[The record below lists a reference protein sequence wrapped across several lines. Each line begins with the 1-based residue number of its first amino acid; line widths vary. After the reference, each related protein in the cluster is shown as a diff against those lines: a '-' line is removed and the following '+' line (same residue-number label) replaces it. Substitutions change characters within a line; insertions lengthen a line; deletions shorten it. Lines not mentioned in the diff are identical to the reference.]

1 MARPVNAP
9 TILIHPG
16 KNIAKALNIGLR
28 TVRNWRERYGFPV
41 FHLPDGQ
48 VATTVGMIE
57 AWAEERR
64 NTQLAEPTN
73 GQRRGT
79 RYAAR
84 SR

>member
-1 MARPVNAP
+1 MERPINAP

-16 KNIAKALNIGLR
+16 KNIARALNIGLR
-28 TVRNWRERYGFPV
+28 TVTSWRAKHGFPV

-64 NTQLAEPTN
+64 KKQLAEPTN
-73 GQRRGT
+73 GRRRG
-79 RYAAR
+79 RWHPA
-84 SR
+84 S